1 MKKIHVYSSLTI
13 ILLVALSS
21 CSKKDPAVATVLK
34 QWNIA
39 LSSKFENPAP
49 ASRNETGT
57 VALTLLSDNSLTYTI
72 TVNNLASGDVLSAAH
87 LHVGDVIT
95 SGGIVLPLTPVFN
108 GSTGTGTTTSL
119 RSTLVDSLMDDSKEI
134 YFNIHSAQVGSG
146 LVRGQLNTNIEM
158 AADVVLSGANEVPV
172 VTTTATGLALVRLT
186 SKKILYTRIAIA
198 NLEAGDAM
206 SVAHIHKAAAG
217 TNGGV
222 ITGIYGTAA
231 EFGTVKILTVD
242 DLTFASLK
250 ADAIYVNAHSVN
262 KPGGI
267 VRGQIR

>member
-1 MKKIHVYSSLTI
+1 M
-13 ILLVALSS
+13 
-21 CSKKDPAVATVLK
+21 PA
-34 QWNIA
+34 
-39 LSSKFENPAP
+39 
-49 ASRNETGT
+49 
-57 VALTLLSDNSLTYTI
+57 
-72 TVNNLASGDVLSAAH
+72 
-87 LHVGDVIT
+87 
-95 SGGIVLPLTPVFN
+95 
-108 GSTGTGTTTSL
+108 
-119 RSTLVDSLMDDSKEI
+119 
-134 YFNIHSAQVGSG
+134 
-146 LVRGQLNTNIEM
+146 
-158 AADVVLSGANEVPV
+158 

-217 TNGGV
+217 TNGAV
-222 ITGIYGTAA
+222 MTGIYGTAA